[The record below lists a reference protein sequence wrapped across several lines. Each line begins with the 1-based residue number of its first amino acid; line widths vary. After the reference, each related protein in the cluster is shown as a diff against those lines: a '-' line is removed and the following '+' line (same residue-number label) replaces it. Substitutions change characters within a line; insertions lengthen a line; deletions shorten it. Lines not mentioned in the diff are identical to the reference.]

1 MINICVPDDTSS
13 LSLFADEIAE
23 LISKEALDRKIGINL
38 IRKGSYG
45 IFSYEPLIEIENKNG
60 RFFIGPVKEND
71 VAGLFDNNVFS
82 ENFNGGFNLKNFN
95 GNEIFSG
102 KIDDFRELVKQ
113 KRLIFSRA
121 GTNRSLSLEDY
132 INSGGLSALRK
143 IIGIETERGKGGAG
157 VLIIGEIKKSGLR
170 GKGGA
175 GFPVWIKWD
184 AVLKENSETKYI
196 VCNADEGDSGA
207 FADRII
213 LEGSPFGVIEGMII
227 AGIAVGAKNGYIYL
241 RSEYVNA
248 KKKIFKAIGI
258 CRDAGLLGNS
268 VLNSGISFDIDLI
281 VGGGS
286 YVCGEETALLESM
299 ENRRGAVRVR
309 PPVPAVS
316 GLYNKPTVLNN
327 VLTFAY
333 VSYILSPP
341 TADAGGLSNS
351 DYFSGIGTEDS
362 KGTMAFQVSG
372 AVKHPGIYEMPLGIT
387 LKELLELPCGLEGG
401 RRLKAV
407 QIGGPL
413 GAYFPVN
420 EEFLGLELSYE
431 GLAQKGGILGH
442 GGVVVF
448 GESADMKHMLLRTLE
463 FCIDESCGKCS
474 PCRLGSTRIK
484 ELTERVLKKQNIDTN
499 LEIINEILGAMEGLS
514 LCGLGA
520 MLHYPVNSLLKYF
533 KQEIMPA

>member
-1 MINICVPDDTSS
+1 MINICVSDDTSS
-13 LSLFADEIAE
+13 LSLFADEIAG
-23 LISKEALDRKIGINL
+23 LISKEAADRKIGINL

-45 IFSYEPLIEIENKNG
+45 IFGYEPLIEIENKNG
-60 RFFIGPVKEND
+60 RFLIGPVKEND
-71 VAGLFDNNVFS
+71 IAGLFDNNIFS
-82 ENFNGGFNLKNFN
+82 EDFN
-95 GNEIFSG
+95 GNGTYSG
-102 KIDDFRELVKQ
+102 KIAYFKELIKQ
-113 KRLIFSRA
+113 KRLIFGGA
-121 GTNRSLSLEDY
+121 GINRPLSLEDY
-132 INSGGLSALRK
+132 INGGGLTALKK
-143 IIGIETERGKGGAG
+143 IIGFEADKGRDAAGA
-157 VLIIGEIKKSGLR
+157 LIIGEIKKSGLR
-170 GKGGA
+170 GRGGA

-184 AVLKENSETKYI
+184 AVLKESSETKYV

-207 FADRII
+207 FADRMI

-227 AGIAVGAKNGYIYL
+227 AGIAAGAKNGYIYL

-248 KKKIFKAIGI
+248 KKKILKAIDI
-258 CRDAGLLGNS
+258 CRDAGLLGNNL
-268 VLNSGISFDIDLI
+268 LNSGESFDINLV

-309 PPVPAVS
+309 PPVPAVK

-341 TADAGGLSNS
+341 ADAGGISNA
-351 DYFSGIGTEDS
+351 DHFSGIGTENP
-362 KGTMAFQVSG
+362 KGTMVFQVSG
-372 AVKHPGIYEMPLGIT
+372 AVKHPGIYEMPFGIT
-387 LKELLELPCGLEGG
+387 LKELLDLSGGFEAG

-420 EEFLGLELSYE
+420 EEFLSLGLSYE
-431 GLAQKGGILGH
+431 GLAREGGILGH

-448 GESADMKHMLLRTLE
+448 GGSADMKHMLLRTLE

-484 ELTERVLKKQNIDTN
+484 ELAERVLKKQNIDVN